1 MKKFIF
7 LVCAALFAFTSCE
20 KDEDPN
26 SWLYGTWQLYE
37 LSISQGD
44 GYSITIDKAMLDE
57 NFFGAM
63 KFDNSG
69 SCNIIVKNLGEDFDN
84 TPHGG
89 TIVDQT
95 LSYTIS
101 GSDLK
106 VGKYNTEYSHN
117 GEELIINGDGSFI
130 CDKLFAEDT
139 VINMSTAFKFS
150 KID

>member
-7 LVCAALFAFTSCE
+7 LICAALFAFTSCE
-20 KDEDPN
+20 KDDDPN

-44 GYSITIDKAMLDE
+44 GYSITIDKAMLDA
-57 NFFGAM
+57 NFFGTM

-95 LSYTIS
+95 LNFTIS
-101 GSDLK
+101 ESDLK
-106 VGKYNTEYSHN
+106 VGKYNTKYLHN
-117 GEELIINGDGSFI
+117 GEDLIINGDGSYIF
-130 CDKLFAEDT
+130 DMLQGGAEKD
-139 VINMSTAFKFS
+139 NMSTVFKFT
-150 KID
+150 KIN

>member
-44 GYSITIDKAMLDE
+44 GYSITIDKARLDE
-57 NFFGAM
+57 NFLGTM
-63 KFDNSG
+63 KFDESG
-69 SCNIIVKNLGEDFDN
+69 SCNIVVKNLGEDFDDV
-84 TPHGG
+84 PQGG
-89 TIVDQT
+89 TIIDQT

-101 GSDLK
+101 DSDLK
-106 VGKYNTEYSHN
+106 VGKYNMNYSHN
-117 GEELIINGDGSFI
+117 GDDFIINGDGSFI
-130 CDKLFAEDT
+130 FETLSRKPDEDNVST
-139 VINMSTAFKFS
+139 VFKFT
-150 KID
+150 KIN